1 MSESERSE
9 TSDVSEAHRAR
20 GSFGASRRLD
30 GVLIIDKP
38 AGRTSHD
45 VVAEVSRRLGRA
57 KTGHAGTLD
66 PMATGVLVVLVG
78 EATKI
83 AQVLTADDKAYEG
96 TLELGLETDTLDADG
111 AVVRERR
118 AEAAL
123 VDRAAL
129 EAAMVRFLGAGQ
141 QTPPMY
147 SAVRVEG
154 RRLHELARAG
164 TEVERAARPIEI
176 RRFDL
181 VSFAPPQADFAVDCS
196 KGTYVRSLVADLGH
210 ALGCGAHL
218 TRLRRTRS
226 GPFDLARALPLAEVD
241 HEAASARLVRLAEAV
256 AHLPQAEIPPDHERS
271 VLTGKPLKWN
281 EISDRPA
288 PAGMV
293 ALVARGVL
301 LALAEV
307 EPDTARVAY
316 RRVFRPT

>member
-1 MSESERSE
+1 MSELERSE
-9 TSDVSEAHRAR
+9 ASGVSEAHRAR
-20 GSFGASRRLD
+20 GSFGTSRRLD
-30 GVLIIDKP
+30 GVLLVDKP
-38 AGRTSHD
+38 AGRTSHQ
-45 VVAEVSRRLGRA
+45 VVAEVSRRLGGD

-96 TLELGLETDTLDADG
+96 TLELGVETDTLDADG
-111 AVVRERR
+111 TVVRERR
-118 AEAAL
+118 AEAAG

-129 EAAMVRFLGAGQ
+129 AAAMAGFLGAGR

-164 TEVERAARPIEI
+164 SEVERVARPIEI

-181 VSFAPPQADFAVDCS
+181 LDFAPPCADFAVDCS
-196 KGTYVRSLVADLGH
+196 KGTYVRSLVADLGT

-226 GPFDLARALPLAEVD
+226 GPFDLSRSLPLDEVAP
-241 HEAASARLVRLAEAV
+241 ESVRLVSLAEAV
-256 AHLPQAEIPPDHERS
+256 AHLPRADVPPDLERAVS
-271 VLTGKPLKWN
+271 TGKPLKWN
-281 EISDRPA
+281 ELSEASA
-288 PAGMV
+288 PSGMV
-293 ALVARGVL
+293 ALVAGGAL

-307 EPDTARVAY
+307 DPESARVRY
-316 RRVFRPT
+316 RRVFRAT